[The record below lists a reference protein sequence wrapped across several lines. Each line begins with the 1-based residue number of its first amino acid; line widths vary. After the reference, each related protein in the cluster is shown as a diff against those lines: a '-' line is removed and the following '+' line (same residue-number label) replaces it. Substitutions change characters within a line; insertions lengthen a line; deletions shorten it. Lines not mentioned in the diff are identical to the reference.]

1 MVRSIPSDRLDGLP
15 APDSGLSAAAERRA
29 RYGANAIVEAPP
41 GGWIDVVR
49 DSLRDPM
56 LWSLLGTSALFAFV
70 GDRTEAAIL
79 LAALVPLFGMD
90 AWLHRRTQASLAGL
104 SSGLAATARVPRE
117 GAWTGVPA
125 VDLIPGDVVALASGD
140 SVPAEGVLLHARD
153 VQVGGLAL
161 TGESF
166 PVRKARAPQPLAGG
180 VRLDDRHWS
189 LAGTRVAEQSR
200 GRRRRAHRPLTPE
213 SNFRPTPVR
222 AAGAAGRPAASTE
235 GGPRDERVERD
246 ADEDVERERDP

>member
-1 MVRSIPSDRLDGLP
+1 
-15 APDSGLSAAAERRA
+15 
-29 RYGANAIVEAPP
+29 
-41 GGWIDVVR
+41 
-49 DSLRDPM
+49 M

-90 AWLHRRTQASLAGL
+90 ARLHRRTQASLAGL
-104 SSGLAATARVPRE
+104 FERARRDRSRAARRRVDRGPGGRPHSRRRRRARLRRF
-117 GAWTGVPA
+117 G
-125 VDLIPGDVVALASGD
+125 SR
-140 SVPAEGVLLHARD
+140 EGVLLHARD

-213 SNFRPTPVR
+213 SNFVRPRFARPAPPAGLRPQPR
-222 AAGAAGRPAASTE
+222 AARATN
-235 GGPRDERVERD
+235 V
-246 ADEDVERERDP
+246 